1 VVFFVQ
7 AMVRLFSLIGLGQ
20 VTAPLF
26 ALALAL
32 FLPSFIGQHIGQ
44 YLQGRV
50 DPKLFQRVLLA
61 VLLISALNILLQS
74 GRGALAALGVGL

>member
-1 VVFFVQ
+1 
-7 AMVRLFSLIGLGQ
+7 
-20 VTAPLF
+20 
-26 ALALAL
+26 
-32 FLPSFIGQHIGQ
+32 
-44 YLQGRV
+44 V